1 MTTLIEND
9 LPVSTVMQAVDGPLI
24 ITKSGAASVTMTA
37 GNAGRN
43 PSQDRLA
50 SRR

>member
-24 ITKSGAASVTMTA
+24 ITKGAASPPHAAVVIK
-37 GNAGRN
+37 R
-43 PSQDRLA
+43 
-50 SRR
+50 